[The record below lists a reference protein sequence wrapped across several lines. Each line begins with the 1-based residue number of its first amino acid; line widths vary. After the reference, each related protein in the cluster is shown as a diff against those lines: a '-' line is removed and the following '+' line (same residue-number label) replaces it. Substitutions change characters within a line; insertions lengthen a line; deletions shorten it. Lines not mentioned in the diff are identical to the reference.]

1 MMMMARH
8 DVVPTAMMRPSMA
21 TSVMGRVV
29 TSVMGRV
36 VTSVMGRVVTSV
48 MVTIVM
54 LGRCGPRRHSA
65 TRQEGGYN
73 EKMT

>member
-1 MMMMARH
+1 
-8 DVVPTAMMRPSMA
+8 
-21 TSVMGRVV
+21 MGRVV